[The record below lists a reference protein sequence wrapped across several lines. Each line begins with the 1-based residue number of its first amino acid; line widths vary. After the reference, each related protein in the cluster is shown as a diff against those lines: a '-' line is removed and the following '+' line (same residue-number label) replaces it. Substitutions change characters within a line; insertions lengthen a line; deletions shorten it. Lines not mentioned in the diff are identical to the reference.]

1 MEKNLVSVIT
11 PCYNTGAY
19 VHRLLDSVL
28 GQTYPNIEMFVIDD
42 GSTDN
47 SSDVVASYIPKFE
60 ARGYRLTLIH
70 QENSGQSVAIRNG
83 LKLVHGKYLVWPD
96 SDDFYASPEAIGR
109 MAAKLKELGDGFG
122 MVRTQ
127 EVMLE
132 DGTFKTKYVKGLD
145 AEEQTDKK
153 KMFEDCL
160 LGINGFYYCS
170 GAYMADFEKLVDS
183 TELEMY
189 TDRNA
194 GQNWQLM
201 LPLLYNYKCF
211 TIKEPLYNV
220 VERLASHSRN
230 QYSGYEKSLLK
241 TNTYEKTILETLARV
256 KGMPKMELDMYC
268 EKVKLKYIKDRLGLA
283 FVYKKRGDYIYNY
296 DLCKTVNGLTI
307 PDKIRKIFF
316 RYHFLARSLCFAYNH
331 FYI

>member
-1 MEKNLVSVIT
+1 MSILT
-11 PCYNTGAY
+11 PCYNTGEY
-19 VHRLLDSVL
+19 IHRLLGSVL
-28 GQTYPNIEMFVIDD
+28 EQTYPNIEMFVIDD

-47 SSDVVASYIPKFE
+47 SSDIVASYIPKFE

-96 SDDFYASPEAIGR
+96 SDDFYASPKAIER
-109 MAAKLKELGDGFG
+109 MATKLNELGDEFG

-132 DGTFKTKYVKGLD
+132 DGTFKKKCVKGLD

-160 LGINGFYYCS
+160 LGTNDFYYCP
-170 GAYMADFEKLVDS
+170 GAYMADFEKLTGS
-183 TELEMY
+183 TKTDMY

-211 TIKEPLYNV
+211 TIKEPIYNV

-241 TNTYEKTILETLARV
+241 TNTYEKTILETLARI
-256 KGMPKMELDMYC
+256 KGLSGTELETYS
-268 EKVKLKYIKDRLGLA
+268 EKVKMKYIRDRMGLA
-283 FVYKKRGDYIYNY
+283 FAYNRQSDYVFNYN
-296 DLCKTVNGLTI
+296 LCKAANGLTI
-307 PDKIRKIFF
+307 PDSIRKCFF
-316 RYHFLARSLCFAYNH
+316 RFHFFARVLCYAYNH
-331 FYI
+331 FHL